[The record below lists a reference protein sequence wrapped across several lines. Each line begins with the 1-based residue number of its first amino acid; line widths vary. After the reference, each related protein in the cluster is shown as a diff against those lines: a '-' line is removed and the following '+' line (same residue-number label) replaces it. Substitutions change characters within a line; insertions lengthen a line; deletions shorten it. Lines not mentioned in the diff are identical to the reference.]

1 MIVLFDVE
9 YLVLI
14 TDKFSCRYSPNT
26 ISALTQIDTKKI
38 NLDLVM
44 ELLRH
49 IVNKM
54 EVNIYSKISQNQ
66 RNIIYNYDIL
76 NFEFCVRSIFYF
88 LQYMHMYL
96 ILYVFSNSM
105 YTITD
110 FIKFCSSFRRYK
122 ISIISISGWS
132 CVSFCSR
139 MERNIRFE

>member
-1 MIVLFDVE
+1 MIVLFHVE
-9 YLVLI
+9 FLILV

-54 EVNIYSKISQNQ
+54 EVTINSKIIQNQ
-66 RNIIYNYDIL
+66 RNIIYNLLYWIWIL
-76 NFEFCVRSIFYF
+76 LIFYF

-105 YTITD
+105 YMITD

>member
-1 MIVLFDVE
+1 MIVLFHVE
-9 YLVLI
+9 FLILV

-54 EVNIYSKISQNQ
+54 EVNINSKIIQNQ
-66 RNIIYNYDIL
+66 RNIIYNLLYWIWSL
-76 NFEFCVRSIFYF
+76 LIFYF

>member
-1 MIVLFDVE
+1 MIVLFHVE
-9 YLVLI
+9 FLILV

-54 EVNIYSKISQNQ
+54 EVNINSKIIQNQ
-66 RNIIYNYDIL
+66 RNIIYNLLYWIWSWL
-76 NFEFCVRSIFYF
+76 IFYF

-105 YTITD
+105 YMITD

>member
-1 MIVLFDVE
+1 MIVLFHVE
-9 YLVLI
+9 FLILV

-54 EVNIYSKISQNQ
+54 EVNINSKIIQNQ
-66 RNIIYNYDIL
+66 RNIIYNLLYWIWIL
-76 NFEFCVRSIFYF
+76 LIFYF

-105 YTITD
+105 YMITD

>member
-1 MIVLFDVE
+1 MIVLFNVE
-9 YLVLI
+9 FLILV

-54 EVNIYSKISQNQ
+54 EVNINSKIIQNQ
-66 RNIIYNYDIL
+66 RNIIYNLLYWIWSL
-76 NFEFCVRSIFYF
+76 LIFYF

>member
-1 MIVLFDVE
+1 MIVLFHVE
-9 YLVLI
+9 FLILV

-54 EVNIYSKISQNQ
+54 EVNINSKIIQNQ
-66 RNIIYNYDIL
+66 RNIIYNLLYWIWIL
-76 NFEFCVRSIFYF
+76 LIFYF

-105 YTITD
+105 YMITD
-110 FIKFCSSFRRYK
+110 FIEFCSSFSRYK

>member
-1 MIVLFDVE
+1 MIVLFHVE
-9 YLVLI
+9 FLILV

-54 EVNIYSKISQNQ
+54 EVNINSKIIQNQ
-66 RNIIYNYDIL
+66 RNIIYNLLYWIWSL
-76 NFEFCVRSIFYF
+76 LIFYF

-110 FIKFCSSFRRYK
+110 FIKFCSSFRKYK

>member
-1 MIVLFDVE
+1 MIVLFHVE
-9 YLVLI
+9 FLILV

-54 EVNIYSKISQNQ
+54 EVNINSKIIQNQ
-66 RNIIYNYDIL
+66 RNIIYNLLYWIWIL
-76 NFEFCVRSIFYF
+76 LIFYF

>member
-1 MIVLFDVE
+1 MIVLFHVE
-9 YLVLI
+9 FLILV

-54 EVNIYSKISQNQ
+54 EVNINSKIIQNQ
-66 RNIIYNYDIL
+66 RNIIYNLLYWIWSL
-76 NFEFCVRSIFYF
+76 LIFYF

-105 YTITD
+105 CTITD

>member
-88 LQYMHMYL
+88 LQYMHMHVFDF
-96 ILYVFSNSM
+96 VFSDSM
-105 YTITD
+105 YTSTD
-110 FIKFCSSFRRYK
+110 FIKFCSSFSRYK

-132 CVSFCSR
+132 CVGFCSR